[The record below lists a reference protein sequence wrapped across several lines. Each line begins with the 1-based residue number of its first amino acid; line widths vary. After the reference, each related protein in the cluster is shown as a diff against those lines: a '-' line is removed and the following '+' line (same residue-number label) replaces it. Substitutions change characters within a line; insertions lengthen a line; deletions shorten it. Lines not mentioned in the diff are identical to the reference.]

1 MIRNEALLKVAKQQ
15 AIHDGTVTLTILP
28 FRPIWMDVAS
38 STLQASEGDDETNNR
53 FQFCRM
59 DSLLLDATITDEAP
73 PQWIVARDF
82 FANRTE
88 DTIKNWEAFK
98 QVGTIELLNDFA
110 EAFAEVM
117 TNGLSAPAHIQAGV
131 TKDKNDPEA

>member
-15 AIHDGTVTLTILP
+15 TIHDGTVTLTILP
-28 FRPIWMDVAS
+28 FRPIWLDVAS

-59 DSLLLDATITDEAP
+59 DGLLLDATITDAAP
-73 PQWIVARDF
+73 PQWIIARDF
-82 FANRTE
+82 FERRTE
-88 DTIKNWEAFK
+88 DTVKNWEAFK

-110 EAFAEVM
+110 EAFAEVIV
-117 TNGLSAPAHIQAGV
+117 NGLSAPAHIQDGV
-131 TKDKNDPEA
+131 EKDKKDPEA